1 MPPRLYGSRDKVIQ
15 GAQAVQAAQ
24 AVKAV
29 ISGTS
34 RKLWS
39 PQLHRSA
46 VQRGMLV
53 VHLVAL
59 RGSSQLCVPCTST
72 FFILFAAPVESA
84 FFPFVMIYH
93 GGDGPT
99 GGLVGRYV
107 PVLAATDCSDSCL
120 QVCFFQRSSSP
131 ASNDNELTGALVKN
145 ECTDRDGT
153 GQTRTDNQLTLL

>member
-1 MPPRLYGSRDKVIQ
+1 ME
-15 GAQAVQAAQ
+15 AQAVQAAQ

-29 ISGTS
+29 IKRTP

-72 FFILFAAPVESA
+72 FFILFAAPVEPA
-84 FFPFVMIYH
+84 FFPSVMIYH

-99 GGLVGRYV
+99 GGSVVRYV
-107 PVLAATDCSDSCL
+107 PVLAAAD
-120 QVCFFQRSSSP
+120 
-131 ASNDNELTGALVKN
+131 ASNL
-145 ECTDRDGT
+145 C
-153 GQTRTDNQLTLL
+153 LLEARGLYYFLF

>member
-1 MPPRLYGSRDKVIQ
+1 VIQ

-59 RGSSQLCVPCTST
+59 RGSNQLCAPCTST
-72 FFILFAAPVESA
+72 FFFLLAAPVEPAFSLSA
-84 FFPFVMIYH
+84 MIYH

-107 PVLAATDCSDSCL
+107 PVLAAADCSDSCL
-120 QVCFFQRSSSP
+120 HICFSFNGVPVQPAMTMSSP
-131 ASNDNELTGALVKN
+131 EHHSRTHACTEMAL
-145 ECTDRDGT
+145 DRRVLIT
-153 GQTRTDNQLTLL
+153 N